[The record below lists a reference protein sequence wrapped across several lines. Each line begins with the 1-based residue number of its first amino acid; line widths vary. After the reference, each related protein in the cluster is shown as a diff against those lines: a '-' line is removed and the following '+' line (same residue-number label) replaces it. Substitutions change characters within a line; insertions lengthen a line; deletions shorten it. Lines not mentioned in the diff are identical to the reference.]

1 MRRAVPVVVA
11 TAGAIALLANFHT
24 SPAPS
29 VIAAGPTQAP
39 TPTPTT
45 SKPSRSGGAA
55 PTTTAPAQG
64 GPPMAPNASRTVDG
78 PVVRTEYGDVQVRV
92 TLQGKK
98 IVDVTALKLPNDRA
112 RSERI
117 SEQAGPLLRSEALQA
132 QNANIDLLSGAS
144 YTSSGYARSL
154 QGALDRAT
162 Q

>member
-11 TAGAIALLANFHT
+11 TAGALALLANFHT
-24 SPAPS
+24 SPGQS
-29 VIAAGPTQAP
+29 VIAAGSTQAP
-39 TPTPTT
+39 TPTT
-45 SKPSRSGGAA
+45 SRPSRSGGAA
-55 PTTTAPAQG
+55 PTTTAPAPG

-78 PVVRTEYGDVQVRV
+78 PIVRTAYGDVQVRV

-98 IVDVTALKLPNDRA
+98 IVDIAALKLPNDRA

-132 QNANIDLLSGAS
+132 QSANIDLLSGAS
-144 YTSSGYARSL
+144 YTSTGYARSL
-154 QGALDRAT
+154 QGALDKAT